1 MSEIE
6 KRQITHRLV
15 CDYLHLYMQKK
26 KKRALLVAVSTGI
39 IGIPSL
45 FIALFTISADNVSP
59 LIFSLIFCL
68 VFFGWVFKDV
78 LDFQKAK
85 KAVKQRRYFIFED
98 KLLDIQTRISR
109 SKYGKKEH
117 RYFSFERFGTFEV
130 DTELSNAFAE
140 STYYDRFYV
149 ISLSEN
155 KPRVLHVYNTDFYEL
170 SSELS
175 DLKR

>member
-1 MSEIE
+1 
-6 KRQITHRLV
+6 
-15 CDYLHLYMQKK
+15 MQKK
-26 KKRALLVAVSTGI
+26 KKRALLVAVSTGS

-68 VFFGWVFKDV
+68 VFLGLVFKDV

-140 STYYDRFYV
+140 SAYYDRFYV